1 MAANVPNRPGEAEEP
16 DAETRRI
23 LDERLRTLNEDIKTA
38 VPLEQVI
45 REGRA
50 KLTKL
55 KQPAP

>member
-1 MAANVPNRPGEAEEP
+1 MSVHAPERPDEELNE
-16 DAETRRI
+16 ETCRI
-23 LDERLRTLNEDIKTA
+23 LDERLKTLDEDIKVA

-55 KQPAP
+55 KQPAL